1 MISHRY
7 SALTLMCGS
16 NAANEW
22 LLPVTC
28 FLALHLLYISKV
40 RQIFMKMLFRK
51 SNLVLFIGCFLL
63 LAPLT
68 SLAQT
73 SLGILVG
80 VVRDQ
85 TGAVIPKVTVTVTG
99 NEDGIV
105 RTVVTQGDGAFRIE
119 ALRPQT
125 YTVTVKQPSFS
136 SFTAKNVIV
145 SPSETTTYDVNLTVG
160 SANQSVSVEADSI
173 AINTENGQLTGIV
186 NSTDIQKL
194 PIFSLN
200 PFELATTVPGSQI
213 VANSGFSNFQEVQI
227 NGARPRANNYLVDS
241 QEIND
246 VD

>member
-7 SALTLMCGS
+7 STLTLMYGS
-16 NAANEW
+16 HAANER
-22 LLPVTC
+22 LLPVTG

-51 SNLVLFIGCFLL
+51 TSLVLFIGCFLL

-85 TGAVIPKVTVTVTG
+85 TGAVVPKVTVTVTG

-105 RTVVTQGDGAFRIE
+105 RTAITQGDGAYRIE

-125 YTVTVKQPSFS
+125 YTVTVNQAGFAG
-136 SFTAKNVIV
+136 FTAKNVIV
-145 SPSETTTYDVNLTVG
+145 SPSDTTSYDVNLLVG
-160 SANQSVSVEADSI
+160 A
-173 AINTENGQLTGIV
+173 
-186 NSTDIQKL
+186 
-194 PIFSLN
+194 
-200 PFELATTVPGSQI
+200 
-213 VANSGFSNFQEVQI
+213 
-227 NGARPRANNYLVDS
+227 
-241 QEIND
+241 
-246 VD
+246 